1 VVSHMRKLQK
11 LPSRVKSYFKH
22 PMIAYAAA

>member
-1 VVSHMRKLQK
+1 MQKLQK
-11 LPSRVKSYFKH
+11 LPRCVKRYFKH